1 MEELEQWKEQ
11 FSHLSNLAMDRLRE
25 VPPNQLYVAAAIA
38 IFTTLLLFSGEFALS
53 SNSYSSNRSIVFIV
67 GLCL

>member
-11 FSHLSNLAMDRLRE
+11 LSHLSHLAMDRLRE

-38 IFTTLLLFSGEFALS
+38 IFTTLLLLSGK
-53 SNSYSSNRSIVFIV
+53 YVVF
-67 GLCL
+67 